1 MRERAP
7 TVYTLEVNTQSLM
20 TRFVKR
26 PPSYTSP
33 FVKGSLMVAA
43 LPLCCRGVPEG
54 DFSSTNARV
63 PQIDETALAH

>member
-1 MRERAP
+1 MASG
-7 TVYTLEVNTQSLM
+7 LEVNTQESLM

-43 LPLCCRGVPEG
+43 LPLCLPRGAG
-54 DFSSTNARV
+54 LDYSGTNAGMPR
-63 PQIDETALAH
+63 IDDTPLAR